1 MKVTI
6 GVPVYGVERYIEKCA
21 RTLFGQTFDD
31 IEYIFVDDCT
41 PDQSVEVLQRTL
53 ADHPER
59 KEQVRIVR
67 HDRNRGVSSAR
78 NTVLEQAT
86 GEYILFVDSDD
97 YLEPDMVRELHDTAV
112 REDADMVVC
121 DFRYI
126 YEDSGR
132 IAHVPFAPDRRMY
145 IRQLLCRQS
154 NVGIWHRLCHR
165 SLYDSLRFVDGL
177 NGVEDYVIIPI
188 LAYRARHIVKLDRP
202 LYNYVK
208 YNPSSFTST
217 INEKYVERVDRAME
231 LLREFFGSIPDAADY
246 TDCFDRMR
254 MVNKAKFLAGSDR
267 KLRKQVA
274 GMYPGVDYRRS
285 GLPLA
290 QQAILAL
297 ADRKMWT
304 LLDGYLRT
312 GKRIKKL
319 ISR

>member
-6 GVPVYGVERYIEKCA
+6 GIPVYGVEPYVEKCA

-31 IEYIFVDDCT
+31 IEYIFVDDGT
-41 PDQSVEVLQRTL
+41 PDQSIDRLQEIL
-53 ADHPER
+53 NEYPER
-59 KEQVRIVR
+59 RGQVRIIR
-67 HDRNRGVSSAR
+67 HDRNRGLAAAR
-78 NTVLEQAT
+78 NTVLDHAS
-86 GEYILFVDSDD
+86 GEFILHVDSDD
-97 YLEPDMVRELHDTAV
+97 YIEPDMVRKLHDTAI
-112 REDADMVVC
+112 REGADMVVC

-126 YEDSGR
+126 YEDR
-132 IAHVPFAPDRRMY
+132 NTVAHVYVPVDRRLY
-145 IRQLLCRQS
+145 IKQLLCRQVS
-154 NVGIWHRLCHR
+154 AGIWQRLCHR
-165 SLYDSLRFVDGL
+165 SLYNSVRLIDGL
-177 NGVEDYVIIPI
+177 NIGEDYATVPR
-188 LAYRARHIVKLDRP
+188 LVYHAQHIAKLDEP

-208 YNPSSFTST
+208 YNPESYTNLMSD
-217 INEKYVERVDRAME
+217 KYIDSVDRAIGV
-231 LLREFFGSIPDAADY
+231 LTRFFSSIPDAADY